1 MIKKIEKYSELK
13 YNLKKKQEEILKS
26 LLVYLK
32 DYKKEIIFKLIEA
45 IIEVFLPYYIA
56 KIIDNA
62 LVLTEKKVIEYG
74 IVLLIFVTIGFLFA
88 CVSQYFAAKAST
100 RIW

>member
-1 MIKKIEKYSELK
+1 M
-13 YNLKKKQEEILKS
+13 KS

-32 DYKKEIIFKLIEA
+32 DYKKEIMLGPIFKLIEA

-62 LVLTEKKVIEYG
+62 LVLTEKK
-74 IVLLIFVTIGFLFA
+74 
-88 CVSQYFAAKAST
+88 
-100 RIW
+100 

>member
-1 MIKKIEKYSELK
+1 MAAPNFWQNI
-13 YNLKKKQEEILKS
+13 KKQEEILKS

-32 DYKKEIIFKLIEA
+32 DYKKEIMLGPIFKLIEA

-74 IVLLIFVTIGFLFA
+74 VVLLIFVTIGFLFA